1 MDADRMARL
10 ARCCAASRSPDD
22 PVTLPIELEHPALR
36 ADYGA
41 PFRERYGRWLAML
54 GVLGFWG

>member
-41 PFRERYGRWLAML
+41 PFRERYGRWLAMS
-54 GVLGFWG
+54 